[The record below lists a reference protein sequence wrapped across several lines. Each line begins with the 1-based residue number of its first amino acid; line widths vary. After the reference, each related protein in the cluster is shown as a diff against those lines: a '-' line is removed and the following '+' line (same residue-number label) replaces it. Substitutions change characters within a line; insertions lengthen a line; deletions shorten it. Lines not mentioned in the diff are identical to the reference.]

1 MKIRTEMKKGKNM
14 RIWTSEPHTR
24 YGLRNIHNNT
34 ERNMYER
41 EKYENMD
48 FGTSYKTF

>member
-1 MKIRTEMKKGKNM
+1 MKIRIEMKKGKNM
-14 RIWTSEPHTR
+14 RIRTSEPHTR
-24 YGLRNIHNNT
+24 YGLRNIHNT

-48 FGTSYKTF
+48 FETSYKTF

>member
-14 RIWTSEPHTR
+14 RIWTLEPHTR
-24 YGLRNIHNNT
+24 YGLWNIHNNI

-48 FGTSYKTF
+48 FETSSKTF